1 MIATRTAD
9 DTPKIPIYAGGKF
22 PITSFLADGVR
33 SLLADDRRWTKL
45 PDQVADWLRVQK
57 EALDHPE
64 AEPASRRDLSARR
77 ALLHGLLPVRGP
89 SGPPDPRHAAH
100 PPAGAGAA
108 PAGFVATDYSLAI
121 WGSAT
126 SARHSERGKPSLAE
140 LFDEDMLGDDLEAWM
155 ADSYLLKRMFRNTAL
170 ISGLIEKRHPGKEKT
185 GRQVTI
191 STDLIYDVLPQ
202 HEPDHILLR
211 ATWADAATGL
221 LEIGRVGE
229 MLARV
234 KGHIV
239 HKALDRISP
248 LAIPAM
254 LQIGRESVA
263 SGDTDEHV
271 LREAADDLIKEAM
284 GDG

>member
-1 MIATRTAD
+1 
-9 DTPKIPIYAGGKF
+9 
-22 PITSFLADGVR
+22 
-33 SLLADDRRWTKL
+33 
-45 PDQVADWLRVQK
+45 VA
-57 EALDHPE
+57 
-64 AEPASRRDLSARR
+64 
-77 ALLHGLLPVRGP
+77 
-89 SGPPDPRHAAH
+89 
-100 PPAGAGAA
+100 
-108 PAGFVATDYSLAI
+108 FVATDYSLAI
-121 WGSAT
+121 WGLGDLAYAFKNGS
-126 SARHSERGKPSLAE
+126 PSLAD

-191 STDLIYDVLPQ
+191 STDLIYDVLRK

-211 ATWADAATGL
+211 ATWADAAVGL
-221 LEIGRVGE
+221 LEIARVGE

-239 HKALDRISP
+239 HQALDRISP

-271 LREAADDLIKEAM
+271 LREAADDLIREAM